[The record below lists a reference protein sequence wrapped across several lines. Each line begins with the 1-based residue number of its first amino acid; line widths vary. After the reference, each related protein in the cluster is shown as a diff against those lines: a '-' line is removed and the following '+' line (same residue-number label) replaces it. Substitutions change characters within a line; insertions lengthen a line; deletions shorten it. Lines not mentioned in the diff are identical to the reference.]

1 MIKEGQE
8 RYLMFVSDLT
18 SDSLL
23 LSLHSRRNFL
33 RWNYSLRRTN
43 LFAGGQLLS
52 GRVGFWP
59 GLPDPKSRHI
69 LWLSELPQGSVTH
82 RLQFSVFNPCLFE
95 HPSVCLC
102 WNVRRHLKFIL
113 SDAEFP
119 ADLFFLLP
127 VLSCLSHEWC
137 VAHQKE
143 TSGVS
148 LDSPVHS
155 HIRWVSHPFDAASC
169 VFPRHCSVLPTT
181 TTSSRHYQL
190 LPWVTTAG
198 SNPCHWDA
206 FSHLFQNDLSE
217 TGSWLPSSL

>member
-102 WNVRRHLKFIL
+102 WNVPRHLKFIL

-127 VLSCLSHEWC
+127 VEVSTVRNLNDIIWALGSRRVEWLKSRDGCMILGKHVASQNLS
-137 VAHQKE
+137 
-143 TSGVS
+143 VS
-148 LDSPVHS
+148 
-155 HIRWVSHPFDAASC
+155 IYKWR
-169 VFPRHCSVLPTT
+169 
-181 TTSSRHYQL
+181 
-190 LPWVTTAG
+190 
-198 SNPCHWDA
+198 
-206 FSHLFQNDLSE
+206 
-217 TGSWLPSSL
+217 